1 MPNRL
6 IKIIWFTAKWFATL
20 IAAVAFIAAAL
31 FVHDLLGPQKWGYPW
46 WLLLIL
52 FGTSVIAAFLRL
64 EASWLL
70 NEIVERD
77 ALSSEK

>member
-20 IAAVAFIAAAL
+20 IAAVAFIVASL
-31 FVHDLLGPQKWGYPW
+31 FVHDLLGPRKWGYPW

-52 FGTSVIAAFLRL
+52 IGTSIIAVFLRM

>member
-20 IAAVAFIAAAL
+20 IAAVAVILAAL
-31 FVHDLLGPQKWGYPW
+31 FVHDLLGPRKWGYPW

-52 FGTSVIAAFLRL
+52 IGTSVIAAFLRM

>member
-1 MPNRL
+1 L
-6 IKIIWFTAKWFATL
+6 Q
-20 IAAVAFIAAAL
+20 
-31 FVHDLLGPQKWGYPW
+31 LGPQKWGYPW

-52 FGTSVIAAFLRL
+52 IGTSVIAAFLRI